1 MEQRPRHLQL
11 VDRKSLLQPWS
22 WDQHVVLVNV
32 ENPIIIDQNYCL
44 DDHKCPD
51 QVSGVKIN
59 DITYQDIYGSSSIEI
74 AMKLDCSKQY
84 PCSDITLEDIK
95 LTYNNEP
102 AQSSCIN
109 ADGKSSG
116 LVQPNSCLYN

>member
-1 MEQRPRHLQL
+1 MGTCSQKIFNEFTQL
-11 VDRKSLLQPWS
+11 TSKLL
-22 WDQHVVLVNV
+22 
-32 ENPIIIDQNYCL
+32 
-44 DDHKCPD
+44 PD
-51 QVSGVKIN
+51 EGLISYFLFLFQVSGVKIN
-59 DITYQDIYGSSSIEI
+59 DITYQDIYVSLATEI